1 MTIKKYFSY
10 SPFDGF
16 NFYDILE
23 NAKES
28 AEAMLIESRKNAVE
42 NGEWDDEDA
51 YIFWGE
57 VNQAPFEIKGEQV
70 NDYGDC
76 ETEFELRDVVAK
88 AI

>member
-28 AEAMLIESRKNAVE
+28 AEAMLIEARKNAVE
-42 NGEWDDEDA
+42 NGEWDD
-51 YIFWGE
+51 
-57 VNQAPFEIKGEQV
+57 
-70 NDYGDC
+70 GDM
-76 ETEFELRDVVAK
+76 V
-88 AI
+88 